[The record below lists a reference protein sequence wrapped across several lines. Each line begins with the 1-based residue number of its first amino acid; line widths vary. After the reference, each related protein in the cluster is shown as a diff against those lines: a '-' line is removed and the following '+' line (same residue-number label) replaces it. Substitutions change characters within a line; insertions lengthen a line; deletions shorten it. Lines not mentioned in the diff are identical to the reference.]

1 MDDYYYYVKYCTDTR
16 ENACSKLFRGVKK
29 YLQKGLLKSGMRHN
43 QASYWAALTLE
54 LSLTL
59 FPIASNKISHTF
71 IFMFIF
77 CYLCMVYAQWNQ
89 CVDST
94 RFDEQ
99 KSLFIYQVW
108 FSGKICKNVLT

>member
-59 FPIASNKISHTF
+59 FPIGQTKLAIH
-71 IFMFIF
+71 
-77 CYLCMVYAQWNQ
+77 LCS
-89 CVDST
+89 C
-94 RFDEQ
+94 
-99 KSLFIYQVW
+99 LFFVTYV
-108 FSGKICKNVLT
+108 

>member
-59 FPIASNKISHTF
+59 FPIGQIKLAIH
-71 IFMFIF
+71 
-77 CYLCMVYAQWNQ
+77 
-89 CVDST
+89 
-94 RFDEQ
+94 
-99 KSLFIYQVW
+99 LFPCSFFVTYV
-108 FSGKICKNVLT
+108 